1 MQRNES
7 FGQENLLQGS
17 GQYPGYTRTKRSQ
30 VMVYNYKEKRQFDT
44 KYAHIGLRNRYAQE
58 CQRLLWATVLFQ
70 AATKRRELSEDPSK
84 EVPAT

>member
-30 VMVYNYKEKRQFDT
+30 VMVYNYKEKRQFDK
-44 KYAHIGLRNRYAQE
+44 KYAHIGLRNRYVQE
-58 CQRLLWATVLFQ
+58 YQLLLWATILFQ
-70 AATKRRELSEDPSK
+70 AATKRQELSEVASK
-84 EVPAT
+84 EIPTT